1 MNIAKSERSE
11 RVFSSTGQEG
21 LTSDNA
27 KFFAYPVQSGHTSQ
41 SVFGRV
47 PRSVMAADAC
57 VDFRRF
63 AFKALPVC
71 GADGLKLSAHLA
83 EQDALFGQA
92 WAIYAEAFAGSE
104 RRSRREQSR
113 VMRDSRY
120 RFSAVMQEGLV
131 VGVLAWWELSGFCF
145 VEHFAISS
153 AQRSGGFGRRALEL
167 LQAHVA
173 SPIVVDVAPF
183 GTDLQAARRVAFY
196 SRLGFTYSGQSVTLP
211 AYEGKA
217 LEPSNLMAWP
227 VALGHAGREQVL
239 ETIGHEIYSRARA
252 VSYPSAV

>member
-1 MNIAKSERSE
+1 MNIAMSERSE
-11 RVFSSTGQEG
+11 RIFSSTGQEG

-27 KFFAYPVQSGHTSQ
+27 KFFAYPVQSGRTNQ
-41 SVFGRV
+41 SGFGRV
-47 PRSVMAADAC
+47 PASLRAVDAC
-57 VDFRRF
+57 VDFRRY
-63 AFKALPVC
+63 AFKALPIC
-71 GADGLKLSAHLA
+71 GADGLRLSAHLA
-83 EQDALFGQA
+83 EQDTVFGQA

-104 RRSRREQSR
+104 RRTRKEQTR
-113 VMRDSRY
+113 VMRDPRY

-183 GTDLQAARRVAFY
+183 GTDCQAARRVTFY
-196 SRLGFTYSGQSVTLP
+196 SRLGFSYSGHSVTLP

-217 LEPSNLMAWP
+217 LEPSNLMSWP
-227 VALGHAGREQVL
+227 VALGREGREQVL
-239 ETIGHEIYSRARA
+239 ETIGHEIYSQECA